1 MPPLNRWKDTHLRH
15 VRIELSVVPNG
26 FNLQFSD
33 SRAVVSHCV
42 SGLQYKY
49 RVRPAIQLASVQPEI
64 SLFTTLFFTVY
75 NSLYWLSSTYP
86 HAGFMG
92 SSTLSILLFLKK
104 AAPLQGEG
112 GGPAVHDKYVI
123 RLAREYL

>member
-15 VRIELSVVPNG
+15 VRIELSVAPNG
-26 FNLQFSD
+26 YNLQFSD

-64 SLFTTLFFTVY
+64 SLFSPHYF
-75 NSLYWLSSTYP
+75 SQCIILYIGYP
-86 HAGFMG
+86 QPTRMQV
-92 SSTLSILLFLKK
+92 LW
-104 AAPLQGEG
+104 
-112 GGPAVHDKYVI
+112 AVQH
-123 RLAREYL
+123 